1 MKDESTKPEKAEDE
15 LLEDDDALVE
25 IPAEE
30 TEAEVEDVQED
41 AVEPQEDAVEA
52 EPAGKYVGQ
61 ELTIKTPAG
70 AEFKGLCVSERETNS
85 GGQVFLQLNG
95 LVSRWF
101 SVSDIA

>member
-1 MKDESTKPEKAEDE
+1 MKNESTKPEKSEDE
-15 LLEDDDALVE
+15 LLEDDDALIE

-30 TEAEVEDVQED
+30 TEEEVEDVQED
-41 AVEPQEDAVEA
+41 AVQA

-70 AEFKGLCVSERETNS
+70 AEFKGLCVSERDTNS